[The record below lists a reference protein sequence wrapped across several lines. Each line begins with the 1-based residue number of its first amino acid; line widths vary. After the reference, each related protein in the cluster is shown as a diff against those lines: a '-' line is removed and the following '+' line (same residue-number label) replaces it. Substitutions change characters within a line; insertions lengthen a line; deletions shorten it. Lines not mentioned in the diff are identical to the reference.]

1 MGDVFQEVDEDIRKD
16 RIKSIWK
23 RYRIFFILF
32 LLFVIGA
39 VCFNSFWTQYK
50 LKKVEERSEKYF
62 FAMDEATVNAQK
74 GVDALKIF
82 SDEEYDSS
90 YHVLLANLKE
100 AAIRRSKN
108 DLHNALNIYE
118 NILENNIEQAY
129 KDFVQIQLAEVLME
143 LGNLEEAKTILFD
156 VSNAN
161 TAFASVAKEYIGYIS
176 MQEGDLIKARNIFE
190 ELTEGA
196 TTPIT
201 IKNRVKDI
209 LVTIK

>member
-32 LLFVIGA
+32 LLFVISA

-62 FAMDEATVNAQK
+62 FAMDEVKVNAQK
-74 GVDALKIF
+74 AADALKIF
-82 SDEEYDSS
+82 SDEENDSS
-90 YHVLLANLKE
+90 YHVLLVNLKE

-108 DLHNALNIYE
+108 DLHNALNIYK
-118 NILENNIEQAY
+118 NILGNNIEQVY
-129 KDFVQIQLAEVLME
+129 KNYVQIQLVEVLME
-143 LGNLEEAKTILFD
+143 LGNLEEAKTILSD
-156 VSNAN
+156 VSNTN
-161 TAFASVAKEYIGYIS
+161 TAFASLAKEYIGYIA

-190 ELTEGA
+190 ELTESA

-201 IKNRVKDI
+201 IKNRVKEI
-209 LVTIK
+209 LATLK

>member
-50 LKKVEERSEKYF
+50 LKKLEERSEKYF
-62 FAMDEATVNAQK
+62 FAMDEATINAQK
-74 GVDALKIF
+74 GIDALKIF
-82 SDEEYDSS
+82 SDEENDSS

-100 AAIRRSKN
+100 AAISRSKN

-118 NILENNIEQAY
+118 NILKNNIDQAY
-129 KDFVQIQLAEVLME
+129 KDFVQIQSAEVLME
-143 LGNLEEAKTILFD
+143 LGNLEEAKTLLSD
-156 VSNAN
+156 VSNTN
-161 TAFASVAKEYIGYIS
+161 TTFASIAKEYIGY
-176 MQEGDLIKARNIFE
+176 MAMKEGDLIKARNIFE
-190 ELTEGA
+190 ELTKSV

-201 IKNRVKDI
+201 IKNRVKEI
-209 LVTIK
+209 LATLK

>member
-62 FAMDEATVNAQK
+62 FAMDEATANAQK
-74 GVDALKIF
+74 GLDALKIF

-143 LGNLEEAKTILFD
+143 LGNLEEAKTILSD
-156 VSNAN
+156 VSNTN
-161 TAFASVAKEYIGYIS
+161 TAFASVAKEYIGYIA

>member
-1 MGDVFQEVDEDIRKD
+1 VDEDIRKD

-50 LKKVEERSEKYF
+50 LKKLEERSEKYF
-62 FAMDEATVNAQK
+62 FAMDEATINAQK
-74 GVDALKIF
+74 GIDALKIF
-82 SDEEYDSS
+82 SDEENDSS

-100 AAIRRSKN
+100 AAISRSKN

-118 NILENNIEQAY
+118 NILKNNIDQAY
-129 KDFVQIQLAEVLME
+129 KDFVQIQSAEVLME
-143 LGNLEEAKTILFD
+143 LGNLEEAKTLLSD
-156 VSNAN
+156 VSNTN
-161 TAFASVAKEYIGYIS
+161 TTFASIAKEYIGY
-176 MQEGDLIKARNIFE
+176 MAMKEGDLIKARNIFE
-190 ELTEGA
+190 ELTKSV

-201 IKNRVKDI
+201 IKNRVKEI
-209 LVTIK
+209 LATLK

>member
-23 RYRIFFILF
+23 RYRIFFILL

-62 FAMDEATVNAQK
+62 FAIDEATVNAQK

-156 VSNAN
+156 VSNTN

-190 ELTEGA
+190 ELTKSA

>member
-1 MGDVFQEVDEDIRKD
+1 MGDVFQEVNEDIRKD

-50 LKKVEERSEKYF
+50 LKKLEERSEKYF
-62 FAMDEATVNAQK
+62 FAMDEATINAQK
-74 GVDALKIF
+74 GIDALKIF
-82 SDEEYDSS
+82 SDEENDSS

-100 AAIRRSKN
+100 AAISRSKN

-118 NILENNIEQAY
+118 NILKNNIDQAY
-129 KDFVQIQLAEVLME
+129 KDFVQIQSAEVLME
-143 LGNLEEAKTILFD
+143 LGNLEEAKTLLSD
-156 VSNAN
+156 VSNTN
-161 TAFASVAKEYIGYIS
+161 TTFASIAKEYIGY
-176 MQEGDLIKARNIFE
+176 MAMKEGDLIKARNIFE
-190 ELTEGA
+190 ELTKSV

-201 IKNRVKDI
+201 IKNRVKEI
-209 LVTIK
+209 LATLK

>member
-23 RYRIFFILF
+23 RYRIFFILL

-82 SDEEYDSS
+82 SDEENDSS

-118 NILENNIEQAY
+118 NIMENNIEQAY

-190 ELTEGA
+190 ELTKGA

>member
-62 FAMDEATVNAQK
+62 FAMDEATANAQK

-90 YHVLLANLKE
+90 SHVLLANLKE

-118 NILENNIEQAY
+118 NILEKKY
-129 KDFVQIQLAEVLME
+129 
-143 LGNLEEAKTILFD
+143 
-156 VSNAN
+156 
-161 TAFASVAKEYIGYIS
+161 
-176 MQEGDLIKARNIFE
+176 
-190 ELTEGA
+190 
-196 TTPIT
+196 
-201 IKNRVKDI
+201 
-209 LVTIK
+209 

>member
-32 LLFVIGA
+32 LVFVIGA

-62 FAMDEATVNAQK
+62 FAMDEAKVNAQK
-74 GVDALKIF
+74 AADSLKIF
-82 SDEEYDSS
+82 SDEENDSS

-108 DLHNALNIYE
+108 DLHSALNIYA

-129 KDFVQIQLAEVLME
+129 KDFVQIQSAEVLME
-143 LGNLEEAKTILFD
+143 LGNLEEAKTILSN
-156 VSNAN
+156 VSNTN
-161 TAFASVAKEYIGYIS
+161 TAFASIAKEYMGY
-176 MQEGDLIKARNIFE
+176 MAMREGDLIKARNIFE
-190 ELTEGA
+190 ELTQGA
-196 TTPIT
+196 ITPIT
-201 IKNRVKDI
+201 IKNRVKEI
-209 LVTIK
+209 LATLE

>member
-32 LLFVIGA
+32 LLFVISA

-82 SDEEYDSS
+82 SDEENDSS
-90 YHVLLANLKE
+90 YHALLANLKE
-100 AAIRRSKN
+100 AAIWRSKN
-108 DLHNALNIYE
+108 DLHNALNIYK
-118 NILENNIEQAY
+118 NILGNNIEQVY
-129 KDFVQIQLAEVLME
+129 KNYVQIQLVEVLME
-143 LGNLEEAKTILFD
+143 LGNLEEAKIILSD
-156 VSNAN
+156 VSITN
-161 TAFASVAKEYIGYIS
+161 TAFASLAKEYIGYIA
-176 MQEGDLIKARNIFE
+176 MQEGDLIKAKNIFE

>member
-1 MGDVFQEVDEDIRKD
+1 LGDVFQEVNEDIRKD

-50 LKKVEERSEKYF
+50 LKKLEERSEKYF
-62 FAMDEATVNAQK
+62 FAMDEATINAQK
-74 GVDALKIF
+74 GIDALKIF
-82 SDEEYDSS
+82 SDEENDSS

-100 AAIRRSKN
+100 AAISRSKN

-118 NILENNIEQAY
+118 NILKNNIDQAY
-129 KDFVQIQLAEVLME
+129 KDFVQIQSAEVLME
-143 LGNLEEAKTILFD
+143 LGNLEEAKTLLSD
-156 VSNAN
+156 VSNTN
-161 TAFASVAKEYIGYIS
+161 TTFASIAKEYIGY
-176 MQEGDLIKARNIFE
+176 MAMKEGDLIKARNIFE
-190 ELTEGA
+190 ELTKSV

-201 IKNRVKDI
+201 IKNRVKEI
-209 LVTIK
+209 LATLK